1 MPLRELARAVDLE
14 QMVGNILHG
23 LLRLCARTRPV
34 RRTHAV
40 QAWRCALRADVLL
53 QEADLI
59 CRHEELVVS
68 AVLNAQVVAVHTCHL
83 ERLHPEVLPNAV

>member
-1 MPLRELARAVDLE
+1 
-14 QMVGNILHG
+14 MVGNVLHG

-34 RRTHAV
+34 RRPHAV
-40 QAWRCALRADVLL
+40 QARCRPLRADVLL

-59 CRHEELVVS
+59 CRYEKLVVS

-83 ERLHPEVLPNAV
+83 ERLHAEVLPDAV